1 LEAARVSFCV
11 VITEALSELALAAN
25 FNRAAARETVA
36 ATHRRLVGCIG
47 PRCKRRDNWH
57 RPEASRRHP
66 HLLEGIPTGNPA
78 LFKFLVQLV
87 HADLL
92 HSCGTPIVRLP
103 NVSEKPNPVNTSPAV
118 FGGTARGLKLS
129 IRILAGVD
137 DATGRIGP
145 PPVQILETEIDGEI
159 SLYNPHSE
167 AVLVLN
173 PTASDVWR
181 LSDGEHTLEEMVRL
195 LAAAY
200 QVRPEDIRRDVE
212 QAVRNIIEEGFLPE

>member
-1 LEAARVSFCV
+1 
-11 VITEALSELALAAN
+11 
-25 FNRAAARETVA
+25 
-36 ATHRRLVGCIG
+36 
-47 PRCKRRDNWH
+47 
-57 RPEASRRHP
+57 
-66 HLLEGIPTGNPA
+66 
-78 LFKFLVQLV
+78 
-87 HADLL
+87 
-92 HSCGTPIVRLP
+92 
-103 NVSEKPNPVNTSPAV
+103 
-118 FGGTARGLKLS
+118 
-129 IRILAGVD
+129 VD
-137 DATGRIGP
+137 DAPGRIGP
-145 PPVQILETEIDGEI
+145 PPDQILETEIDGEI

>member
-1 LEAARVSFCV
+1 
-11 VITEALSELALAAN
+11 
-25 FNRAAARETVA
+25 
-36 ATHRRLVGCIG
+36 
-47 PRCKRRDNWH
+47 
-57 RPEASRRHP
+57 
-66 HLLEGIPTGNPA
+66 
-78 LFKFLVQLV
+78 
-87 HADLL
+87 
-92 HSCGTPIVRLP
+92 
-103 NVSEKPNPVNTSPAV
+103 
-118 FGGTARGLKLS
+118 
-129 IRILAGVD
+129 VD

-145 PPVQILETEIDGEI
+145 PPDQILETEIDGEI